1 MKNISYGFN
10 KFLNL
15 ALKILFLFI
24 VVGSIGYFN
33 VEEPDITGVS
43 ICFIIITIILI
54 GGTYYGLKNKYN
66 KSLIVTI
73 ILISALI
80 IRLVWFYNIDSIP
93 ISDFNR
99 MFICAGDFLAGSTDM
114 FKDTAYMARFPHMS
128 MTVLYFALI

>member
-15 ALKILFLFI
+15 ALKFLFLFI
-24 VVGSIGYFN
+24 VVGSIVCFN
-33 VEEPDITGVS
+33 VEKPDITGLS
-43 ICFIIITIILI
+43 ICFIIITIILV

-66 KSLIVTI
+66 KSLIVTV
-73 ILISALI
+73 ILGSALI
-80 IRLVWFYNIDSIP
+80 IRILWFYNIYSIP
-93 ISDFNR
+93 VGDFNR

-128 MTVLYFALI
+128 MT